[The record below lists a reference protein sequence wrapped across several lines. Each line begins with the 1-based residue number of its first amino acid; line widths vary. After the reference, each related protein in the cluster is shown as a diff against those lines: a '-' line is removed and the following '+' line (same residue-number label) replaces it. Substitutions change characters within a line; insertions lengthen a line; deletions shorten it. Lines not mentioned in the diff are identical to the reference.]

1 MSDRPH
7 FTEYVLA
14 RLVTIAVS
22 IFIFFAVLLVLFNDD
37 AQVNLLAVAFVGFS
51 FILFIFAIYRGAR
64 QMQKELV
71 TLNNYLENL
80 ETLEKVEYKARF
92 FTREFE
98 DIHRNLIKA
107 LKKAK
112 KREDIKQRYNAKL
125 KLKNR
130 QRADMLSAIAHEFR
144 NPIASIMG
152 YSQTLVEDTD
162 IPSSLQMKFLNKI
175 YNNGNKIE
183 SLLSRLILW
192 NKFESGEAT
201 LHKSNFDLYTL
212 IEEVRRSLEERYKN
226 RKIHIEGASCVVNAD
241 RTLMEVVL
249 KNLVENALKYS
260 KEDVQVTVDSD
271 CRVSIRDYGVGI
283 SKSDME
289 KVTKKFYRS
298 GTHNWDNSMGLGLSI
313 VKTIL
318 GLHGTTLHIESKLE
332 EGSTFS
338 FMLPK
343 EESNEVKTLPLTE
356 KPSDI

>member
-1 MSDRPH
+1 
-7 FTEYVLA
+7 L
-14 RLVTIAVS
+14 
-22 IFIFFAVLLVLFNDD
+22 FILFVQETKV
-37 AQVNLLAVAFVGFS
+37 ALTAIGLLALAFG
-51 FILFIFAIYRGAR
+51 IFIFAIYRGAKR
-64 QMQKELV
+64 MQKEL
-71 TLNNYLENL
+71 TTINTYLKNL
-80 ETLEKVEYKARF
+80 EKIEKIDYQTRF
-92 FTREFE
+92 FTQEFE
-98 DIHRNLIKA
+98 EINQNLMKV
-107 LKKAK
+107 LKGAK

-152 YSQTLVEDTD
+152 YSQTLHEDPE
-162 IPSSLQMKFLNKI
+162 IPTELREKFLEKI

-201 LHKSNFDLYTL
+201 LHKSTFDLHALAGEVIRLLQEKYKTREICL
-212 IEEVRRSLEERYKN
+212 EGSSTTIE
-226 RKIHIEGASCVVNAD
+226 AD

-249 KNLVENALKYS
+249 KNLIENALKYS
-260 KEDVQVTVDSD
+260 KEVVVVRLEEG
-271 CRVSIRDYGVGI
+271 RVSVADKGVGI
-283 SKSDME
+283 SNKEID

-318 GLHGTTLHIESKLE
+318 SLHKSKLQIESKVD

-338 FMLPK
+338 FK
-343 EESNEVKTLPLTE
+343 
-356 KPSDI
+356 I

>member
-1 MSDRPH
+1 MLRRPR
-7 FTEYVLA
+7 FTEYVMA
-14 RLVTIAVS
+14 RLVTISVS
-22 IFIFFAVLLVLFNDD
+22 IFILFVVGLVWLNDNAQQNLLSVLFV
-37 AQVNLLAVAFVGFS
+37 ALAFMF
-51 FILFIFAIYRGAR
+51 FIYAIYRGAK
-64 QMQKELV
+64 QMEKELI
-71 TLNNYLENL
+71 TLNTYLKNL
-80 ETLEKVEYKARF
+80 DSLDKVEYKARF

-98 DIHRNLIKA
+98 ELNRNLIKA

-152 YSQTLVEDTD
+152 YSQTLREDPD
-162 IPSSLQMKFLNKI
+162 IPLSLQEKFLEKI

-183 SLLSRLILW
+183 ALLSRLILW

-201 LHKSNFDLYTL
+201 LHKSCFDLYAL
-212 IEEVRRSLEERYKN
+212 VFEVKRSLEEKYKN
-226 RKIHIEGASCVVNAD
+226 RKIAIEGSRCMVEAD

-249 KNLVENALKYS
+249 KNLVENAIKYS
-260 KEDVQVTVDSD
+260 KEDVKVTVGED
-271 CRVSIRDYGVGI
+271 CRVSVCDHGVGI
-283 SKSDME
+283 SEADLE

-298 GTHNWDNSMGLGLSI
+298 GTHSWDNSMGLGLSI

-318 GLHGTTLHIESKLE
+318 GLHNTQLQIESKLG

-338 FMLPK
+338 FSLK
-343 EESNEVKTLPLTE
+343 NSQA
-356 KPSDI
+356 DD